1 MGVLMSWDETPT
13 LTERF
18 AVVREKLHALQAR
31 WRLGSSY
38 SGWCAALQGCSSKV
52 LPAITLRL
60 RNLVKALAP
69 EYQRREGW
77 LAIAADGSRVEC
89 PRTEANEHG
98 LGCAGKERTTP
109 QLMVT
114 TLYHMGTGLPWAFE
128 VGPGTESER
137 CQLQRLIRTLPKDS
151 LLVTDAGFASY
162 ELCDAL
168 QKGGR
173 HFLLRVGSN
182 IHLLTDLGYCYEVR
196 GQTVYLWPQNAQKH
210 DKRPLKLR
218 LIVLGSGQNRVY
230 LITDVLDPRELT
242 DEQAGVL
249 YGMRWGVEVFY
260 RSYKRTM
267 DHHKMLSRTP
277 ATCIEEFRWT
287 MVGLWLMGS
296 MSVKNIVAAGN
307 DPLAWSVAKSRDTLR
322 RALRGAVCGRR
333 PRVALRKQL
342 ASAVK
347 DNYVRKGPKK
357 ARNWPHKKNERPP
370 GPPKIRPAT
379 IAEIERA
386 QRLTTQKLAA

>member
-1 MGVLMSWDETPT
+1 MSWNETPT

-18 AVVREKLHALQAR
+18 AVVREQLHALHGR

-38 SGWCAALQGCSSKV
+38 SGWCHALQDCSSNV
-52 LPAITLRL
+52 LPAIILRL
-60 RNLVKALAP
+60 RNRVKALARK
-69 EYQRREGW
+69 YQRREGW

-89 PRTEANEHG
+89 PRTEANERG

-114 TLYHMGTGLPWAFE
+114 TLYHMGTGLPWAFQ

-137 CQLQRLIRTLPKDS
+137 SQLQRFIPTLPKNS

-162 ELCDAL
+162 ELCDTL
-168 QKGGR
+168 RKTGR
-173 HFLLRVGSN
+173 HFLLRVGGN
-182 IHLLTDLGYCYEVR
+182 IHLLTHLGYDYEVEGR
-196 GQTVYLWPQNAQKH
+196 TVYLWPHNAQKH
-210 DKRPLKLR
+210 DKPPLRLR
-218 LIVLGSGQNRVY
+218 LIVLGSGDQRVW
-230 LITDVLDPRELT
+230 LITDILDPTLLS
-242 DEQAGVL
+242 DEQAGPL

-277 ATCIEEFRWT
+277 VTCIEEFRWT
-287 MVGLWLMGS
+287 MIGLWLMGL
-296 MSVKNIVAAGN
+296 MSVEKIIAAGH
-307 DPLAWSVAKSRDTLR
+307 DPLAWSVAKSRNSLRCALR
-322 RALRGAVCGRR
+322 RASSGRR
-333 PRVALRKQL
+333 PRVGLFDQL

-347 DNYVRKGPKK
+347 DHYVRKRPKK
-357 ARNWPHKKNERPP
+357 ARDWPHKKREPPP

-379 IAEIERA
+379 VEEVERA
-386 QRLTTQKLAA
+386 QRLKTEKLAA

>member
-1 MGVLMSWDETPT
+1 MSWNETPT

-18 AVVREKLHALQAR
+18 AVVREQLHALQRR

-38 SGWCAALQGCSSKV
+38 SGWCQALRDCSTNV

-60 RNLVKALAP
+60 RDRVKSLSP
-69 EYQRREGW
+69 KYQRREGW
-77 LAIAADGSRVEC
+77 VAIAADGSRVEC
-89 PRTEANEHG
+89 PRTEANEEG

-137 CQLQRLIRTLPKDS
+137 CQLGRLIHTLPENA

-168 QKGGR
+168 RKNGR
-173 HFLLRVGSN
+173 HFLLRVGGN
-182 IHLLTDLGYCYEVR
+182 IHLLTDLGYDYEVQ
-196 GQTVYLWPQNAQKH
+196 GQTVYLWPRNAQRH
-210 DKRPLKLR
+210 GQPPLELR
-218 LIVLGSGQNRVY
+218 LIVLGSGDGRVY
-230 LITDVLDPRELT
+230 LITDILDPTVLS
-242 DEQAGVL
+242 DEQAGAI
-249 YGMRWGVEVFY
+249 YEMRWGIEVFY

-267 DHHKMLSRTP
+267 AHHKMLSRTP

-287 MVGLWLMGS
+287 MVGLWLMGLA
-296 MSVKNIVAAGN
+296 SVEKIIAAGR
-307 DPLAWSVAKSRDTLR
+307 DPLAWSVAKSRNSMR
-322 RALRGAVCGRR
+322 RALRGALCGQR
-333 PRVALRKQL
+333 PRVALCKQL

-357 ARNWPHKKNERPP
+357 ARDWPHKKRERPP
-370 GPPKIRPAT
+370 GPPQIRPAT
-379 IAEIERA
+379 AEEVQHA
-386 QRLTTQKLAA
+386 QRLRTKKLAA